1 MNQERGEDR
10 NAIHIRTTSKN
21 AGYPVN
27 MLVFAWEGI
36 VEGRNK
42 KERDTDRNS
51 IQIHCRITGK
61 HAGYPARLLVFAWE
75 GMVEGTKGKRMRENP
90 LYIYISG

>member
-1 MNQERGEDR
+1 
-10 NAIHIRTTSKN
+10 
-21 AGYPVN
+21 

-61 HAGYPARLLVFAWE
+61 HAGYPARMLIAGVCLGGYGGRRE
-75 GMVEGTKGKRMRENP
+75 GRKGKRMRENP
-90 LYIYISG
+90 LYISG